1 MYLYWFLLGFCC
13 CCFAPKWEFI
23 HALRLFFLHCLF
35 PFLSWGD
42 EVLVYLHAQCTPGSC
57 RTKLIIRLMQVTF
70 LPSPGLESQSSCM
83 KHGEAWLPQ
92 NIQTLEVNFYHPLF
106 PCSFKPLKELKAI
119 LKLEGFLCYCHFYFV
134 CLSVCLIDWLNT
146 GFFIQNGRNIFSVS
160 TELKVLELGAGWV
173 VLELGDQAHKI
184 LPAPPLQR
192 SARNLDKAEKQISD
206 TWVGVPFSSFLLCLS
221 LQQGCSVNV
230 VCHSSH
236 WS

>member
-1 MYLYWFLLGFCC
+1 MCLYWFLLGFCC

-23 HALRLFFLHCLF
+23 HALRLLFLHCLF

-70 LPSPGLESQSSCM
+70 LPSPGLESQSSCV
-83 KHGEAWLPQ
+83 KDSEAWLPQ

-106 PCSFKPLKELKAI
+106 PWSFKPLKELKAI
-119 LKLEGFLCYCHFYFV
+119 LKLEGFLCYCHF
-134 CLSVCLIDWLNT
+134 CLSVCLLDWLIEYGVFYT
-146 GFFIQNGRNIFSVS
+146 KWKKFILCINGAEGTWAWSW
-160 TELKVLELGAGWV
+160 TKWV